1 MLSRR
6 LALVLVLILTVVGVG
21 LGCGGGGGTTTAT
34 PAPGTGTLD
43 LSYLIASAIPGNV
56 TNLRFLGTD
65 AGGATV
71 FSVTQAPADSATLT
85 VPVALRTMQIDYLA
99 GNAQVGQV
107 FFDVDLGSDGRF
119 RFVEPGGDI
128 PTYQALKLDVIV
140 NADMWEAQPR
150 MIAGGLGFTDIIG
163 VPGLDVTQPAQSE
176 ILAREAGG
184 TWNLVDCT
192 ASGGTPTLDAFTSAI
207 TPQAVAVTYGVP
219 VVGGAGL
226 PVEFSWPIRPSTLD
240 PTDFQIVMNDGTLV
254 TPEASSIVP
263 NADYN
268 ERAVAVLFGQF
279 GNRLAPDNP
288 LARYPARV
296 NVVADATPL
305 QLVGPG
311 GQIVSAVGMGA
322 DSPGTPYTDPDVP
335 PGERGGPRLV
345 GAKIT
350 RMSAVGD
357 VAPTFIAGAS
367 PNDGITLYGEQ
378 EAQYRLRV
386 YTSGGFS
393 PDGVRGVWPD
403 EYSRY
408 FRVHATTAGGQ
419 TVLLEEVGVP
429 YDVDGATVRVVGLA
443 ELGKLTNAYD
453 SCFIEDQDNQLDI
466 ILAGD
471 EAAMRKITGVEVPS
485 VAPYS
490 PFYNP
495 GGPGNQPSPGV
506 RYSAPSK
513 PHLQA
518 VLQAIDDPMTVT
530 FIDLRRR

>member
-1 MLSRR
+1 MRR
-6 LALVLVLILTVVGVG
+6 LALVMLLG
-21 LGCGGGGGTTTAT
+21 LSVAGLGYGCGGGGGSQPGTAS
-34 PAPGTGTLD
+34 PSTGTLD
-43 LSYLIASAIPGNV
+43 LSFLTSWGVPGHV
-56 TNLRFLGTD
+56 TALRFAGTD
-65 AGGATV
+65 ANGATV
-71 FSVTQAPADSATLT
+71 YALTLAPADASVLT
-85 VPVALRTMQIDYLA
+85 VPVALRTMQIDLLA
-99 GNAQVGQV
+99 GAQQVGQIL
-107 FFDVDLGSDGRF
+107 FDVDLQPGGQF
-119 RFVEPGGDI
+119 TFVEPGGTI
-128 PTYQALKLDVIV
+128 PTYQALKMDVLV
-140 NADMWEAQPR
+140 NADMWEAAPR

-163 VPGLDVTQPAQSE
+163 VPGLDVTQPTQSE
-176 ILAREAGG
+176 ALVRAVGG

-192 ASGGTPTLDAFTSAI
+192 ASGGTPTLDAFTSAV
-207 TPQAVAVTYGVP
+207 TPQQVATTYGVP

-240 PTDFQIVMNDGTLV
+240 PTDFQIVMNDGALV
-254 TPEASSIVP
+254 TPEAASIVP

-279 GNRLAPDNP
+279 GNRLGPDDP
-288 LARYPARV
+288 GARYPVRV

-322 DSPGTPYTDPDVP
+322 DSPGTPYTDPDVAP
-335 PGERGGPRLV
+335 EDRGGPRLV
-345 GAKIT
+345 GAKIS

-357 VAPTFIAGAS
+357 VAPSWMAGAS
-367 PNDGITLYGEQ
+367 PNDGIALYGEA

-408 FRVHATTAGGQ
+408 FRVHATTAAGA
-419 TVLLEEVGVP
+419 TVLLEEVGIP

-443 ELGKLTNAYD
+443 ELGRLTNAYD
-453 SCFIEDQDNQLDI
+453 SCFVEDQDNQLDI

-471 EAAMRKITGVEVPS
+471 EAAIRKITGVEVPS

-495 GGPGNQPSPGV
+495 GGPGNDPTPGV

-513 PHLQA
+513 PHLQP